1 MYVGTRS
8 INRRPRVFPEML
20 LTQGIKALAVPDAA
34 GPTSEPLISTA
45 AAAQRF
51 LAHAG
56 RVRLQRRLLHFCDG
70 AVAA

>member
-1 MYVGTRS
+1 MYVGTRG
-8 INRRPRVFPEML
+8 ITRRPRVFPEML
-20 LTQGIKALAVPDAA
+20 LTQGIKAYAVPDAA
-34 GPTSEPLISTA
+34 GLTSETLISAA